1 MPSSFSDDC
10 RVPQGCVF
18 TLEKSS
24 KPFSTGPLSKVIRPN
39 GGLKYFQIYHSVTGG
54 QVVSAQDK
62 NNNSRFLELQTQ
74 KIKQIL
80 LDVKTNVSELQ
91 SNIERWD
98 AVAEEMLT
106 NVIKARRLLSP
117 ASDWLQLKVLVEK
130 LDDNLDIITRAFD
143 LLVAQLKLYRN
154 RTNIDSYI
162 NRFIKL
168 KADLPKTISLS
179 FFQSSI
185 QQNFVGL
192 RFLLVAQIC
201 HKRLC
206 FSNMKSSI
214 WSLHGNQCGTSPAR
228 QEAGL
233 LVEGNALYPI
243 SLGSLITFPAG
254 GTLKMFFPRH
264 NDLIVTTFESVV
276 QFLGVKKNTT
286 VKMTGHELSF
296 DFWGHIFGEFDALLS
311 VKAQIE
317 NVADWNSIVFAVEGT
332 MNRSS
337 RLFKLLEETITNETT
352 MAAKEATRRLANA
365 QSAFNDAK
373 RKADLVKD
381 ALKSKQSAVDELKVK
396 KDKAAEELRVARLNY
411 HLAKVRFNSTFYFL
425 QNVRSIVCEI
435 QECNYTCLNG
445 CVIPD
450 LCQDRM
456 NITYLEKHCNA
467 IEKPVTANIVQKEI
481 EKRNFAVQTYQTVY
495 TGNCRSGASFK
506 TVLNY
511 AKIGANIGKT
521 FGAVLKRPVGGIVGF
536 AIGGALGGAV
546 GFFKKPIFGCS
557 YSYEKVPAEPRLLE
571 YDHKVF
577 KVKAVEQIINE
588 VKCTGHTEMTKLGG
602 YGPPYQCCKQY
613 GCQTKIIDP
622 QCIVNNDKCLLSM
635 TELKFTLDAMNETL
649 QLAYLTLRSS
659 VDKVKKATFS
669 YEKASVHHKSADS
682 QLKQLDAHM
691 KQQLS
696 ALKITNASMV
706 HIRRIVDFG
715 LKIAQAMND
724 SNNKKVVDVDELQF
738 FLSVTTEGAARQTVV
753 QCNASTVSGKR
764 VPVRFLVDFDQVE
777 RSITSASKSI
787 IVKLF
792 GERKRSV
799 PDDSENSTH
808 SLHSSFT
815 DYPYS
820 CMFVNNTHLYFRYM
834 LESLGDLISSVK
846 GLTLKLSSGFYD
858 LQRLSQSMNASSAFS
873 NASQRVNES
882 TWYPNSSFVAEFL
895 ETIQI
900 LKHENIKLTSDSS
913 QSWNDTLEAWRAFL
927 EGYTSGKGI
936 QECYNTQDCIEY
948 LFEGAKEFYK
958 FEDSPSALE
967 IKDALPR
974 LQEVIKLLT
983 SEALSMQEAQQAL
996 TLAAFLL
1003 NKTRDV
1009 SVLCGGTPRIIYS
1022 SQGEV
1027 IIFPGDSLWLNCSA
1041 KEEEKLAYAW
1051 RRNDKL
1057 IGKSADGTFYID
1069 DVTKDNEGAYVCV
1082 VSNNKGSTLSN
1093 VTIVKVHSKPKII
1106 QHPQAQRVVFRS
1118 QIPATFI
1125 CNATAEPSPTFQ
1137 WLFQARNSSTVR
1149 LNETKP
1155 VLYIAKPHLHQE
1167 GYYYCEASNDHGTA
1181 VSHRARLD
1189 VLNHTV
1195 VLPRLLIAFNLTTQ
1209 CWLTSNSP
1217 NNSAQSP
1224 PKCDNESSTLPSSLN
1239 RNLTGSL
1246 RHSLAR
1252 SLNLSMELISEL
1264 EYYSQNTSKF
1274 SVVFTVDFS
1283 TESWKERN
1291 VTSFIEIADVIAEA
1305 EANMVEK
1312 LDLFNSDMINKTF
1325 NVSWNS
1331 TTLLGEPGSI
1341 ILYPLSPECP
1351 EGQSLTKHGFICGKF
1366 HVSMLFVKF
1375 VQSIKHIVLLLTH
1388 NHTVVV
1394 NKYIGR

>member
-1 MPSSFSDDC
+1 MLKVHIFFVFVGTAFLPSSFRDDC
-10 RVPQGCVF
+10 RVPQGFVF
-18 TLEKSS
+18 ALARSS
-24 KPFSTGPLSKVIRPN
+24 QPFSISPLSKVIRPN
-39 GGLKYFQIYHSVTGG
+39 SGLKYLQIYHSATGG
-54 QVVSAQDK
+54 QIVSAQD
-62 NNNSRFLELQTQ
+62 NNNNLRFLEWQTQ
-74 KIKQIL
+74 EIKRIL
-80 LDVKTNVSELQ
+80 LDVKTNVPELQ
-91 SNIERWD
+91 SNTGRWD
-98 AVAEEMLT
+98 AVADEMLT
-106 NVIKARRLLSP
+106 TVIEARRLLSS

-130 LDDNLDIITRAFD
+130 LDNDLDVITRAFD
-143 LLVAQLKLYRN
+143 LLVAQLELYKN
-154 RTNIDSYI
+154 RTNVDSFI
-162 NRFIKL
+162 NHLIKL

-179 FFQSSI
+179 FSQSSI

-192 RFLLVAQIC
+192 RFLFDAQIC

-264 NDLIVTTFESVV
+264 NDLIVTTFESIV
-276 QFLGVKKNTT
+276 QLLGVKKNIT
-286 VKMTGHELSF
+286 VKMTGNELSF
-296 DFWGHIFGEFDALLS
+296 SFWGHIFGEFDALLN

-317 NVADWNSIVFAVEGT
+317 NIADWNSIAFAVEGT

-337 RLFKLLEETITNETT
+337 RLYMLLEETITNETT

-381 ALKSKQSAVDELKVK
+381 VLKSKQSAVDEMKVK
-396 KDKAAEELRVARLNY
+396 KDKAAEELRAARLKY
-411 HLAKVRFNSTFYFL
+411 HHAKVRFNSTFYFL
-425 QNVRSIVCEI
+425 QNVHSLVCEI

-445 CVIPD
+445 CVTPD

-456 NITYLEKHCNA
+456 NITYLKRHCNA
-467 IEKPVTANIVQKEI
+467 VEKPVTVKIVQKEI
-481 EKRNFAVQTYQTVY
+481 EKRNFAVKTYKTVY
-495 TGNCRSGASFK
+495 TGNCRSGVSFK

-521 FGAVLKRPVGGIVGF
+521 IGTMLKGPVGGIVGF
-536 AIGGALGGAV
+536 VVGGVLGGVV
-546 GFFKKPIFGCS
+546 GFFKKSIFGCS
-557 YSYEKVPAEPRLLE
+557 NTYEKVPAEPRLVE

-577 KVKAVEQIINE
+577 KVKAVEQIIKE
-588 VKCTGHTEMTKLGG
+588 VKCTGHTKMTKPGG
-602 YGPPYQCCKQY
+602 YGPPYQCCKRY
-613 GCQTKIIDP
+613 GCQTKVIDP
-622 QCIVNNDKCLLSM
+622 QCILNNDECLLSM

-649 QLAYLTLRSS
+649 QLAYRSLRSS
-659 VDKVKKATFS
+659 VDNVKKATFS
-669 YEKASVHHKSADS
+669 YEKARVLHKSADS

-696 ALKITNASMV
+696 AVEITNASMV

-724 SNNKKVVDVDELQF
+724 SQNKKVVDVDELQF
-738 FLSVTTEGAARQTVV
+738 SLSVTTRGARQTVV
-753 QCNASTVSGKR
+753 RCNASTVSGKR
-764 VPVRFLVDFDQVE
+764 VPVRFPVDFDQVE

-792 GERKRSV
+792 GGKHLRRKRSV
-799 PDDSENSTH
+799 PDDSANSTH

-820 CMFVNNTHLYFRYM
+820 CMFVNNTHLYFSYM

-882 TWYPNSSFVAEFL
+882 TGYSNSSFVAEFL
-895 ETIQI
+895 EIIQV
-900 LKHENIKLTSDSS
+900 LKHENIKLTNDSS

-927 EGYTSGKGI
+927 EGFTSGKGFE
-936 QECYNTQDCIEY
+936 ECSNTQDCIEY
-948 LFEGAKEFYK
+948 LFEGAKEFYE
-958 FEDSPSALE
+958 FEDSPRALE
-967 IKDALPR
+967 IKEALPR
-974 LQEVIKLLT
+974 LQEVIKSLT
-983 SEALSMQEAQQAL
+983 TEALSMQDAQQAL

-1003 NKTRDV
+1003 NKTRDD

-1027 IIFPGDSLWLNCSA
+1027 IIFPGDSLSLNCSA
-1041 KEEEKLAYAW
+1041 NEEEKLTYAW

-1057 IGKSADGTFYID
+1057 IGKSSDGTFYID
-1069 DVTKDNEGAYVCV
+1069 DVSKENEGAYVCV

-1137 WLFQARNSSTVR
+1137 WLFQSRNSSTVR

-1155 VLYIAKPHLHQE
+1155 VLYIANPHLHQE

-1181 VSHRARLD
+1181 PSQRARLD
-1189 VLNHTV
+1189 VLNYTV
-1195 VLPRLLIAFNLTTQ
+1195 GLPRLLIAFNLTTQ
-1209 CWLTSNSP
+1209 CWLTSNSS
-1217 NNSAQSP
+1217 NNSAQRP
-1224 PKCDNESSTLPSSLN
+1224 LKCHNKSNRLPSSLN
-1239 RNLTGSL
+1239 KNLTESL

-1264 EYYSQNTSKF
+1264 EYYSQNSSKS
-1274 SVVFTVDFS
+1274 SVVFTVDLS
-1283 TESWKERN
+1283 TESWKEKN

-1305 EANMVEK
+1305 EANMVKK
-1312 LDLFNSDMINKTF
+1312 LDLFNRDVINKTF

-1366 HVSMLFVKF
+1366 YVSMLF
-1375 VQSIKHIVLLLTH
+1375 LL
-1388 NHTVVV
+1388 
-1394 NKYIGR
+1394 IFEMC